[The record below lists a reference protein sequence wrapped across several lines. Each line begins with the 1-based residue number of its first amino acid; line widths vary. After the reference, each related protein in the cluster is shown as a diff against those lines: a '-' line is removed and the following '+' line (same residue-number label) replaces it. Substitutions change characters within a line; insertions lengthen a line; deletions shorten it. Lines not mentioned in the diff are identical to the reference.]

1 MILTRPDSD
10 APRPPLNA
18 AAFKPELS
26 TASGAD
32 LGDMVPPAKLD
43 TRRER
48 LTRIFQIGFNKC
60 GTRSLYRFLQR
71 SGIQAAH
78 FNRGLLAWSIQDNI
92 AHGRKPLAGRID
104 RYVAYTDIQ
113 QVTKEQAIEG
123 VRYFRELYA
132 YYPNSYFILNTRD
145 KEAWLKSR
153 LAHGAGFYAR
163 RYARALGVETEEE
176 VVARW
181 SAEWDR
187 HHAEVKE
194 FFADKPGR
202 LLVYDIKNSKPQEM
216 VDFLA
221 PDFLTRVEDFRHEGD
236 TAHVDPENYRGNRPV
251 RHSADGSAKPPRR
264 KKRAAK
270 AGAEAP
276 KAEGRKREGRKADGR
291 KDAAKAGGRKR
302 KDRAGP
308 AAV

>member
-1 MILTRPDSD
+1 MILIEPGPTLNL
-10 APRPPLNA
+10 PPLNA
-18 AAFKPELS
+18 DSFRPELS
-26 TASGAD
+26 TAPSSD
-32 LGDMVPPAKLD
+32 LPGLMAPVRLD

-71 SGIQAAH
+71 SGIVAAH
-78 FNRGLLAWSIQDNI
+78 FNRGLLAWSIRDNL
-92 AHGRKPLAGRID
+92 AQGRKPLHGRID
-104 RYVAYTDIQ
+104 RYVAYTDMQ
-113 QVTKEQAIEG
+113 QVTREHAIEA

-145 KEAWLKSR
+145 KEAWIKSR

-163 RYARALGVETEEE
+163 RYAKALGVQTEEE
-176 VVARW
+176 VVAHW

-187 HHAEVKE
+187 HHQEVQE

-216 VDFLA
+216 VDFLS

-236 TAHVDPENYRGNRPV
+236 TAHVDPEFYRGNRPV
-251 RHSADGSAKPPRR
+251 RHTAEGSVKPPRR
-264 KKRAAK
+264 KR
-270 AGAEAP
+270 
-276 KAEGRKREGRKADGR
+276 RKERRR
-291 KDAAKAGGRKR
+291 AKAGG
-302 KDRAGP
+302 
-308 AAV
+308 

>member
-1 MILTRPDSD
+1 MILMHPQRD
-10 APRPPLNA
+10 AKLPPLNA
-18 AAFKPELS
+18 ESFKPALS
-26 TASGAD
+26 TADSAD
-32 LGDMVPPAKLD
+32 LGKLLPPARLE

-48 LTRIFQIGFNKC
+48 TTRIFQIGFNKC

-78 FNRGLLAWSIQDNI
+78 FNRGLLAWSIEDNI
-92 AHGRKPLAGRID
+92 AQGRAPLQGRID
-104 RYVAYTDIQ
+104 QWVAYTDVQ
-113 QVTKEQAIEG
+113 QVTRERAIEG
-123 VRYFRELYA
+123 VRYFRELYH

-145 KEAWLKSR
+145 KAAWIKSR

-176 VVARW
+176 VVAAW
-181 SAEWDR
+181 SADWDR
-187 HHAEVKE
+187 HHHEVQA

-236 TAHVDPENYRGNRPV
+236 TANVDPERYRGNRPV
-251 RHSADGSAKPPRR
+251 KHTAEGSEEKPRR
-264 KKRAAK
+264 KKQ
-270 AGAEAP
+270 
-276 KAEGRKREGRKADGR
+276 RKERREKRKA
-291 KDAAKAGGRKR
+291 AGKG
-302 KDRAGP
+302 
-308 AAV
+308 